1 MYRRIVAFALTFALS
16 LALASLFQPK
26 TIIPS
31 AKSWQLRG
39 ATVAPVYNL
48 PEGCTH
54 IASMKFSS
62 PEFKPQV
69 YCDHSLSPDE
79 RLLLEQHMLT
89 VHGPDVRF
97 DVVMPTNMPLE
108 KTHVRLVYVR

>member
-1 MYRRIVAFALTFALS
+1 MYRRIAAFALTFALS

-26 TIIPS
+26 IIKTPDQ
-31 AKSWQLRG
+31 SWQLRG
-39 ATVAPVYNL
+39 APLGPVYNL

-62 PEFKPQV
+62 PEFRPQV
-69 YCDHSLSPDE
+69 YCDHSLSLDE
-79 RLLLEQHMLT
+79 RLLLEQHMFT

-97 DVVMPTNMPLE
+97 DVVTPTNIPLE
-108 KTHVRLVYVR
+108 KTRFRVVYVR